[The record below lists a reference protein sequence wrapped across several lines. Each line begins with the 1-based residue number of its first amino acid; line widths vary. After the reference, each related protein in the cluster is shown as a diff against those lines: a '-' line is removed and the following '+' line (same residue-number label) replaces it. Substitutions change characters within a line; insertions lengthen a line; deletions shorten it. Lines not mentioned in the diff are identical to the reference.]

1 MGLIREPL
9 DVDFFVDPRLVTKEE
24 ERMISEYIS
33 NQKLKT
39 AKSSSFVKQ
48 VGLREILQ

>member
-9 DVDFFVDPRLVTKEE
+9 DVDFFVDPRPITQEE
-24 ERMISEYIS
+24 ERMISEYIR

-39 AKSSSFVKQ
+39 VKSSALVKQ
-48 VGLREILQ
+48 ADLRKTL